1 MNIQSVEPCQKQ
13 YFWTVGPKKSIRNKL
28 GMELVVATTNYIT
41 ESQKPT
47 HKQTQSVVDNQ

>member
-28 GMELVVATTNYIT
+28 GMELVLATTNYIT

-47 HKQTQSVVDNQ
+47 HKQTQSGR